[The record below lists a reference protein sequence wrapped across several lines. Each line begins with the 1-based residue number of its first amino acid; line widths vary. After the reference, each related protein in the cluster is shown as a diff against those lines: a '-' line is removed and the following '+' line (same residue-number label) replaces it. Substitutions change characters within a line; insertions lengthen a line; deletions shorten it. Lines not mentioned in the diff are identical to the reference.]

1 MDLAEE
7 LERQGLGVRVRGTCM
22 GACFFADDIVLLA
35 ESDNELQNMLDVV
48 SNYANRW
55 KLRFN
60 PFKANFFR
68 VQPHQSPSLTS
79 TDNIS
84 TTTYPIVMK
93 NPPLER
99 SFHCAGNRE
108 NSDEKASQIPRVHEK
123 TLAKS
128 GFGAFKAETNCS
140 SAVEQ
145 LRSSFFLES
154 IRGGFLRMHFV
165 ESTTSCHGNSR
176 RLNSAPRLRRT
187 RSIEGSEPNFEVLPL
202 DVVTLFDAHV
212 PGTDISV
219 RSPLKG

>member
-1 MDLAEE
+1 MFINCGESVAVQVYGNFTRE
-7 LERQGLGVRVRGTCM
+7 
-22 GACFFADDIVLLA
+22 GAPCENHCYRFFLHPL
-35 ESDNELQNMLDVV
+35 
-48 SNYANRW
+48 
-55 KLRFN
+55 
-60 PFKANFFR
+60 KANFFR

-99 SFHCAGNRE
+99 SFHCAANRE
-108 NSDEKASQIPRVHEK
+108 NSDEKASQIPRVHDK

-128 GFGAFKAETNCS
+128 GLGALEAETNCS

-154 IRGGFLRMHFV
+154 IRGGFLHFV

-176 RLNSAPRLRRT
+176 RLNFAPRLQRS
-187 RSIEGSEPNFEVLPL
+187 RSIVGNEPSSNFEVLPRRR
-202 DVVTLFDAHV
+202 F
-212 PGTDISV
+212 
-219 RSPLKG
+219 